1 MKLPDSIMSDKNLI
15 RLQYFFSTN
24 STKKFTHAQI
34 KKIVKLSKITLTKW
48 LDILIDVD
56 FIKYEQIGRTYLV
69 WANSDNSVVKQ
80 VKILFNVEN
89 LYGSAKEI
97 ASKLECE
104 VYIFGSAARGE
115 DTESSDIDLLIIGD
129 RVAGNAV
136 NAELASLEKLIE
148 RKITFQIF
156 TKLEWAQAARKDKPF
171 YERGEKDKIRVA

>member
-56 FIKYEQIGRTYLV
+56 FIKYEQIGRTYLF

-80 VKILFNVEN
+80 VKILFNVFWFDSN
-89 LYGSAKEI
+89 RAGSGCACKYFFKKAPLCQNSRSKEI
-97 ASKLECE
+97 AIL
-104 VYIFGSAARGE
+104 
-115 DTESSDIDLLIIGD
+115 
-129 RVAGNAV
+129 
-136 NAELASLEKLIE
+136 
-148 RKITFQIF
+148 
-156 TKLEWAQAARKDKPF
+156 
-171 YERGEKDKIRVA
+171 